1 MAKRHIVLVGL
12 SGAGKT
18 AAGRRAAE
26 LLGAPFIDI
35 DAMIEARSG
44 KSIAHIFAEDGERA
58 FRWLEAGV
66 GKEVLAGAPSV
77 IATGGGFFE
86 DASLRWRCLESAC
99 VVYLQT
105 DPGVAAARLVGSADR
120 PLLRGAEPEGR
131 LRELLAVREA
141 AYLQAQ
147 KRFRTDALR
156 LDEVAERIYE
166 LARAEGGW

>member
-1 MAKRHIVLVGL
+1 VARRHIVLVGL

-26 LLGAPFIDI
+26 LLGAPFVDI
-35 DAMIEARSG
+35 DALIEARAG
-44 KSIAHIFAEDGERA
+44 KSIAHIFAEDGERT
-58 FRWLEAGV
+58 FRFLEAGV
-66 GKEVLAGAPSV
+66 GKEVLAGAPAV
-77 IATGGGFFE
+77 VATGGGFFE
-86 DASLRWRCLESAC
+86 DAAVRWRCLESAC
-99 VVYLQT
+99 VIYLQT
-105 DPGVAAARLVGSADR
+105 DPGTAAARLVGAADR

-131 LRELLAVREA
+131 LRELLALREP

-147 KRFRTDALR
+147 KRVRTDALR